1 MFNHAEEH
9 LKIVDPI
16 IAKLINRYGSC
27 TLTSHNDYFL
37 ALCEAIISQQL
48 SAKAAETIAKRFLAL
63 YPKEE
68 IDFNPNIVLSTP
80 LEKITS
86 VGISRSKAS
95 YIKDLAEK
103 FDQVFLTQDFSP
115 LTDEEI
121 ISKITIIKGI
131 GRWTAE
137 MFLIFSLN
145 RLDVLPTG
153 DLGIKRAT
161 QQLYGLD
168 DLPNPKHLSEIANCW
183 KPYRSI
189 ASWYL
194 WRSIDN
200 K

>member
-9 LKIVDPI
+9 LKTVDPI

-27 TLTSHNDYFL
+27 TLASHNDYFW

-68 IDFNPNIVLSTP
+68 IDFNPSTILATP

-115 LTDEEI
+115 LDDEEI

-161 QQLYGLD
+161 QQLYGLA
-168 DLPNPKHLSEIANCW
+168 DLPNPKQLSEIASCW